1 MSGTENCRFPD
12 VFCRNRLRGTFQQ
25 DGASVHKA
33 RTTMAFLKRKG
44 IRQFNGGVWP
54 PNSPDM
60 NPVEH
65 VWPIVGRALSGKVFP
80 DREALWVALQD
91 AFRRITP
98 AAILKLYASMPR
110 RIQALRKARGRHT
123 RY

>member
-1 MSGTENCRFPD
+1 M
-12 VFCRNRLRGTFQQ
+12 
-25 DGASVHKA
+25 HKA
-33 RTTMAFLKRKG
+33 RSTIKFLKKKG
-44 IRQFNGGVWP
+44 ICQFNGGVWP

-65 VWPIVGRALSGKVFP
+65 VWPMVGRMLSGMVFP

-91 AFRRITP
+91 AFNRITP
-98 AAILKLYASMPR
+98 AAIGKLYASMPR
-110 RIQALRKARGRHT
+110 RIEALRKARGRHT